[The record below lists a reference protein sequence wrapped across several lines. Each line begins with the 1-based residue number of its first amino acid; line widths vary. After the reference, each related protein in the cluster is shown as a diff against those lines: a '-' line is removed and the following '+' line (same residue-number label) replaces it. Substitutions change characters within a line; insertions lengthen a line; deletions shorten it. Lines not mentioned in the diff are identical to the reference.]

1 VVQTRQYQPTQIN
14 RRRVRTEGRPERAHR
29 SAGREGASVHLAY
42 LDAGSGSLIVSAI
55 VGGAAGAAVFAKLA
69 WRRVTGVFRKG
80 SSTPTPEAHAE
91 ADR

>member
-1 VVQTRQYQPTQIN
+1 
-14 RRRVRTEGRPERAHR
+14 
-29 SAGREGASVHLAY
+29 VHLAY

-80 SSTPTPEAHAE
+80 SSTQTTEAHAE